1 MTDDWRAQVS
11 ITVFVRIQVNV
22 SRKQDYVCI
31 GIYTYKYTA
40 KNVNDQLN
48 SVLKFIRIVFDNQIK
63 KLVIFLFFKCEI
75 VEKFISISE

>member
-22 SRKQDYVCI
+22 SRKDYVCSS
-31 GIYTYKYTA
+31 IYTYKYTA